1 MNAAQRGADAGAA
14 LQQHAPRR
22 APGQVRLRFDRL
34 RHRIRRRFKGARRSR
49 RLLRTRRAVDERR
62 TWRPSRPLVQMAKA
76 GSVVGGVLFFAL
88 IGGSIYA
95 VVSARPSGFLAY
107 ADRVCNRAS
116 FSCNILSGILGPILS
131 LALASAVFLL
141 VRLWLVSRPYMR
153 RARNEPHRVVQT
165 AGSMIGQVVGRDE
178 LCHVLIE
185 DIRDPRNRRP
195 HVVIGGVGAGK
206 TALLVRLTAL
216 LAERGAVPV
225 PVRLRDAQD
234 RLDFRELARTRFVA
248 DAHMALLSDAEGEK
262 VWRELCKNDQIVVLA
277 DGLEEALI
285 EGSARKERDNVIR
298 LAIRQA
304 NEQELPLIVT
314 SRPHDPL
321 RDMEAAIVELEP
333 LSEEAALEYVQEQ
346 EDREDDRRLDWLV
359 ETADVAETP
368 FYLQVTRQLYRAG
381 LMAYVRPRRTDR
393 RLDTRSLDRDELR
406 LRLLDSWV
414 HALVDGHFPAG
425 MPLSREDRLATV
437 EQLSLLA
444 CIGLRRD
451 RLQVRFDDAEAM
463 LAEPRPP
470 IAEEA
475 DRALGQLKR
484 RFDLRLA
491 ATWGTQLGLAE
502 ARGDGVRF
510 PHTIMQAYL
519 ASRLID
525 IAMADESYRS
535 QALKESGRELLIA
548 LIFSSRAKKQPGAAD
563 GADAA
568 STRRADRRR
577 TGTRRTS
584 TARPVEIPDIV
595 GLLREEASG
604 RRDVKALDLYAAALV
619 IDCVEENPRHGAIA
633 DELADHWPDIWAR
646 DQRTLEEA
654 KRSLLNR
661 FGESARILSERGEAM
676 PANPPVEPSYLSL
689 YRICCLEQSYPVR
702 LEGVFEIGSGE
713 DVAFDALERLLGPE
727 ADPVD
732 RQAPQSPDDGGP
744 AAGSAPET
752 AGASSGPHDQDD
764 ETREERRWSEGVIRA
779 WLAPL
784 LVGSAS
790 QERSRAARKNLESWL
805 QFVGAPTK
813 SRVESD
819 LRLSLEVA
827 LAQGFKYAAN
837 RRRQHRHAR
846 QEARAYLAERAREML
861 KDSDF
866 WFTKLT
872 LLHALCLWSL
882 PDGPGS
888 TARDRHEIDHQA
900 LVRHWLRSDSG
911 RPDHPFLAEASKLAV
926 LALETGQ
933 PERYIWIDG
942 STLAAKIGSRPA
954 KQEAPRKHNLW
965 IPPSTGWTAL
975 HPRAQQLLADV
986 LLLLNLAERGAHPAD
1001 RNRRLRRTDRNDLPL
1016 CLAGDR
1022 KPLDPTRTVG
1032 MAQNSEP
1039 GSNCKHGCHFELCPY
1054 PPKGEVSYRVEL
1066 SEAFCRRQFA
1076 LVSGASLRR
1085 RAAPWQHALR
1095 GELQQFWRQMG
1106 QRAQPTDMDGDD
1118 SPWRPRRHLP

>member
-1 MNAAQRGADAGAA
+1 
-14 LQQHAPRR
+14 
-22 APGQVRLRFDRL
+22 
-34 RHRIRRRFKGARRSR
+34 
-49 RLLRTRRAVDERR
+49 
-62 TWRPSRPLVQMAKA
+62 
-76 GSVVGGVLFFAL
+76 
-88 IGGSIYA
+88 
-95 VVSARPSGFLAY
+95 
-107 ADRVCNRAS
+107 
-116 FSCNILSGILGPILS
+116 
-131 LALASAVFLL
+131 
-141 VRLWLVSRPYMR
+141 
-153 RARNEPHRVVQT
+153 
-165 AGSMIGQVVGRDE
+165 MIGQVVGRDE

-195 HVVIGGVGAGK
+195 HVIIGGVGAGK

-225 PVRLRDAQD
+225 PVRLRDAQNS
-234 RLDFRELARTRFVA
+234 LDFRDLARRRFVA
-248 DAHMALLSDAEGEK
+248 DTHMALLSDAEGEK

-285 EGSARKERDNVIR
+285 EGNARKERDNLLR

-304 NEQELPLIVT
+304 NEQKLPLIIT

-346 EDREDDRRLDWLV
+346 GGREDDRRLDWVV

-381 LMAYVRPRRTDR
+381 LMAYVRPRRTDS
-393 RLDTRSLDRDELR
+393 RLDTRSVDRVELR

-414 HALVDGHFPAG
+414 HALVEGHFPAG
-425 MPLSREDRLATV
+425 LPLSREDRLATV

-451 RLQVRFDDAEAM
+451 RLQVKFDDAEAM
-463 LAEPRPP
+463 LAEPLPP
-470 IAEEA
+470 IVGQV

-502 ARGDGVRF
+502 ARGDGLRF

-525 IAMADESYRS
+525 VAMADENYRLL
-535 QALKESGRELLIA
+535 ALKESGRELLIA
-548 LIFSSRAKKQPGAAD
+548 LILSSRAQTQADPTGKPGTGDPATAD
-563 GADAA
+563 PATADPATADPATADPATGDPATADPATANPATGDPAA
-568 STRRADRRR
+568 SDPATGNPATADPA
-577 TGTRRTS
+577 TADPATS
-584 TARPVEIPDIV
+584 PDIV
-595 GLLREEASG
+595 RLLCDEANR
-604 RRDVKALDLYAAALV
+604 RRDVKAPDLYAAALA
-619 IDCVEENPRHGAIA
+619 IDCVDKDPRHSVIA
-633 DELADHWPDIWAR
+633 AELADLWPDIWAR

-654 KRSLLNR
+654 KRNLIRR
-661 FGESARILSERGEAM
+661 FAESARTISERSEVTPSN
-676 PANPPVEPSYLSL
+676 PALEPAYLSL

-702 LEGVFEIGSGE
+702 LEGALEIGTGE
-713 DVAFDALERLLGPE
+713 DSAFAALERVLGPD

-732 RQAPQSPDDGGP
+732 PQASPSPD
-744 AAGSAPET
+744 AASEAGRT
-752 AGASSGPHDQDD
+752 ARAAQRSDDQDD
-764 ETREERRWSEGVIRA
+764 QIREERRWREGVVRA

-784 LVGSAS
+784 LVGSVS
-790 QERSRAARKNLESWL
+790 EERSRVARRNLESWL

-813 SRVESD
+813 SRAESD

-846 QEARAYLAERAREML
+846 PEARAYLAERAREML

-882 PDGPGS
+882 PDSSGS
-888 TARDRHEIDHQA
+888 TSRDRRDIDHQA
-900 LVRHWLRSDSG
+900 LVRHWLRSGSG
-911 RPDHPFLAEASKLAV
+911 RPEHPFVAEASKLAV

-933 PERYIWIDG
+933 PERYIWIDE

-954 KQEAPRKHNLW
+954 NPAAPRKHNLW

-975 HPRAQQLLADV
+975 QPRAQQLLADV
-986 LLLLNLAERGAHPAD
+986 LLLLNLAERGAHPSD
-1001 RNRRLRRTDRNDLPL
+1001 RNRRLRRTDRNDLPP

-1022 KPLDPTRTVG
+1022 NPLDPTRTVG
-1032 MAQNSEP
+1032 MARSSEP
-1039 GSNCKHGCHFELCPY
+1039 GSNCKHGCYFELCPY
-1054 PPKGEVSYRVEL
+1054 PPKGEVSYRTEL
-1066 SEAFCRRQFA
+1066 SEAFCRRQLA

-1085 RAAPWQHALR
+1085 RAAAWQHALPR
-1095 GELQQFWRQMG
+1095 ELQQFWRQMG
-1106 QRAQPTDMDGDD
+1106 QRAQPTDMDGEE
-1118 SPWRPRRHLP
+1118 RPKRARNRRLRS